1 MTRVLIVGTGTIG
14 QPLAKAA
21 LELKSQLGIDE
32 IIILKNT
39 PRVEDVGMVRRF
51 QSCGA
56 KICAYEEKFSQ
67 FVQFGMTPDYDFETA
82 LSLAN
87 VIIDCTKDD
96 LALKMKEDFY
106 FYRHHTQ
113 KCRGFIAQGGAK
125 GFGIPFAYN
134 INNKALYWSGSPHKF
149 IQVVSCNTHN
159 ILAILQTL
167 VLAHEGPDYLESG
180 RFYLQRRVSDVSQKK
195 GIIGIEVGTPSDP
208 KFGSHQAADAMA
220 VLRTISVRGDLD
232 IHSRAHKSPNPYMH
246 VIDFNLKLKTSLTL
260 AEATARFWENPL
272 TATTHQTMNNVVF
285 SAGRDWGHFGRILN
299 QTVVCLPSLEVLNG
313 GREIEGTCFTPQD
326 GNSLLSSFAA
336 LLYLLD
342 GTENKSEWREKM
354 KNIFHRPPFIFEEV

>member
-56 KICAYEEKFSQ
+56 KICAYKEKFSK

-82 LSLAN
+82 LYLAN

-167 VLAHEGPDYLESG
+167 VLAHEGPNYLESG

-232 IHSRAHKSPNPYMH
+232 IHSRAHQ
-246 VIDFNLKLKTSLTL
+246 TL
-260 AEATARFWENPL
+260 
-272 TATTHQTMNNVVF
+272 NNVVF

-354 KNIFHRPPFIFEEV
+354 KNIFHRLPFIFEEV